1 MGITGLLPCLK
12 THQQSKHLSAL
23 KGKTVGVDSYAWL
36 HKGRLDGL
44 IHVSVCVY
52 CSCAYES

>member
-36 HKGRLDGL
+36 HKGRLD
-44 IHVSVCVY
+44 V
-52 CSCAYES
+52 